1 MTKRFFLFSAGL
13 AAAAL
18 LAAAPLAA
26 QEPSDKPISAG
37 KPIAI
42 KEQKKKSTLEQF
54 KGEVVSCTIAAITV
68 RSEENER
75 ALRTFTYSPEVREKI
90 LAIIDHGG
98 YQYGDR
104 VTIRFEP
111 GTSVAM
117 KIKGKASKPV

>member
-1 MTKRFFLFSAGL
+1 MMKRLLLISAGL
-13 AAAAL
+13 AATL
-18 LAAAPLAA
+18 LAVAPLAA
-26 QEPSDKPISAG
+26 QDPADKPIPVD
-37 KPIAI
+37 KPIKI

-54 KGEVVSCTIAAITV
+54 KGEVVSCTIVAITV

-75 ALRTFTYSPEVREKI
+75 SIRTFTYSPEVSEKI

-111 GTSVAM
+111 GGNVALR
-117 KIKGKASKPV
+117 IKGKASKPV